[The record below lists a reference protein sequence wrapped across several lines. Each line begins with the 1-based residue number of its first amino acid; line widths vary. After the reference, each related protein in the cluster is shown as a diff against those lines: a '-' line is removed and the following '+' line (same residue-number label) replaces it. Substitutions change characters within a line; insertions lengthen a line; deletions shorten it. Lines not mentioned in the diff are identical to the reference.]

1 MKIINSMTDLFE
13 AELDASQ
20 ERNGWTDEQ
29 TSESRVAAR
38 MLADQVVN
46 LAGFDAMDSDQA
58 GVAMEDDVFAALA
71 FAFLRIGLDDVMEAM
86 L

>member
-1 MKIINSMTDLFE
+1 MKIINTATDLFE

-20 ERNGWTDEQ
+20 DRNGWTGEKRN
-29 TSESRVAAR
+29 ESRIAAW
-38 MLADQVVN
+38 MLADQFVH

-71 FAFLRIGLDDVMEAM
+71 FAFLRLGLDDVTMA